1 MFGPLS
7 LVKLYKSFL
16 KWSWPMLEHLKFW
29 KYFTIFFPCK
39 NFCSQITTEK
49 SKFTKGIQ
57 RSVTSTF
64 IEISEKPNSVLK
76 IGLVLE
82 VKDFD
87 RLIKTRFY
95 WKRDRKKLRKHA
107 ETFHAHNSY
116 KLTTFGILYQLCYF
130 QNRNM
135 WYTFEML
142 PRK

>member
-1 MFGPLS
+1 MN

-16 KWSWPMLEHLKFW
+16 KWSWPMLEHLKF
-29 KYFTIFFPCK
+29 TIFFPCK
-39 NFCSQITTEK
+39 NCCLQITVEK

-57 RSVTSTF
+57 RSVTFNF
-64 IEISEKPNSVLK
+64 IEISENPNSVLK

-82 VKDFD
+82 VKEFD
-87 RLIKTRFY
+87 SLIKTRFY
-95 WKRDRKKLRKHA
+95 WKRDCKKVRKHV

-116 KLTTFGILYQLCYF
+116 KLATFGILYQLCHF

-135 WYTFEML
+135 WYTFETF